1 MSPYIPSLAGLA
13 VVSDSM
19 IPRKGGSG
27 EMNERPARENA
38 NNSHKELLK
47 RALTVLT
54 SLSPHI
60 VDLGKRFAAA
70 DHELALVGGPVRD
83 AFLGRASSDL
93 DFTTSATPDE
103 TEKILAGWGTTWDVG
118 REFGTIG
125 ARRGDVVVEITT
137 YRTEE
142 YNVDSRKPE
151 VGFGKTLDGDL
162 SRRDFR
168 VNSMAVRLPSLEF
181 VDPFDGLTDLANG
194 VLRTPGSP
202 EQSFSDDPLRM
213 MRAARFAAQLDF
225 KIAPEVR
232 AAMTEMGERL
242 KIVSPERVRTELE
255 KLILAPRP
263 ITGLRALVDTGLAE
277 YVLPEL
283 PALKLEIDEHHRHKD
298 VYEHSLTVLQQAIDL
313 ETGPDGPVPGPDLVL
328 RLAALLHDIGKPPTR
343 RFEPGGG
350 VSFHHHEVVGAKM
363 TAKRLRALRFDNQT
377 VKKVAR
383 LVELHLRF
391 HGYSDGAWT
400 DSAVRRYVNDAGDL
414 LERLHRLTRSD
425 STTRNKRKA
434 ARLAA
439 AYDDLEARIVVLQ
452 EQEELAAIRP
462 DLNGQEIM
470 ETLGVKEGPVVGQA
484 YKFLLDLR
492 MEEGP
497 LSKEVVRER
506 LLQWWAQRQ

>member
-1 MSPYIPSLAGLA
+1 
-13 VVSDSM
+13 M
-19 IPRKGGSG
+19 IPREGGSG
-27 EMNERPARENA
+27 EMSERQARDSA
-38 NNSHKELLK
+38 GDSQKELL
-47 RALTVLT
+47 RQALGVLT
-54 SLSPHI
+54 SLSEHI
-60 VDLGKRFAAA
+60 VDLGERFAAA
-70 DHELALVGGPVRD
+70 GHELALVGGPVRD
-83 AFLGRASSDL
+83 AFMGRASSDL
-93 DFTTSATPDE
+93 DFTTSASPTE
-103 TEKILAGWGTTWDVG
+103 TEKILNQWGTTWDIG

-125 ARRGDVVVEITT
+125 AKRGEVVVEVTT

-142 YNVDSRKPE
+142 YDANSRKPQ

-168 VNSMAVRLPSLEF
+168 VNSMAVRLPNLEF
-181 VDPFDGLTDLANG
+181 VDPFDGLSDLANR

-213 MRAARFAAQLDF
+213 LRAVRFAAQLDF

-232 AAMTEMGERL
+232 AAMVEMGERL
-242 KIVSPERVRTELE
+242 KIVSPERIRTELE

-263 ITGLRALVDTGLAE
+263 IVGLRALVDTGLAE

-377 VKKVAR
+377 IKKVSR

-439 AYDDLEARIVVLQ
+439 AYDDLESRIAALQ

-470 ETLGVKEGPVVGQA
+470 AVLGVGEGPVVGQA

-497 LSKEVVRER
+497 LGREAASER
-506 LLQWWAQRQ
+506 LKKWWEERSQTSQ